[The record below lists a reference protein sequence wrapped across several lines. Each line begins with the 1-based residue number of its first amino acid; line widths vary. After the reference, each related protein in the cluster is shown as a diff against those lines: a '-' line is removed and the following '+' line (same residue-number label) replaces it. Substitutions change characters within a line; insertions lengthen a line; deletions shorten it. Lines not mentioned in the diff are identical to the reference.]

1 MAKEFTY
8 KGKSLEELKKMSIQ
22 EFAKLLP
29 ARQRRSVSRGFT
41 DAQKRL
47 IKKVE
52 NAGNK
57 KKMIKTHC
65 RDIIILPSMVG
76 LTIHV
81 HNGKIFHPI
90 MIMPE
95 MIGLYLGEM
104 SLTRTKV
111 QHSAPGIGATRS
123 STAIATKK

>member
-57 KKMIKTHC
+57 KKMIKQ
-65 RDIIILPSMVG
+65 LQWS
-76 LTIHV
+76 
-81 HNGKIFHPI
+81 
-90 MIMPE
+90 
-95 MIGLYLGEM
+95 
-104 SLTRTKV
+104 
-111 QHSAPGIGATRS
+111 GAIWS
-123 STAIATKK
+123 KP